1 MSCPVSATLYPGNN
15 NVVELKALTNSAT
28 GVADESASV
37 GATVLDDEGNEVAG
51 QVWPAA
57 MTHIGD
63 GTYRATLEADI
74 ELVVGDNYTVLVE
87 ATGSGGEAGE
97 WQIPVKARVRN
108 A

>member
-1 MSCPVSATLYPGNN
+1 MTCVVSATLYPGNN
-15 NVVELKALTNSAT
+15 NVVELKALTNSTT

-37 GATVLDDEGNEVAG
+37 GATVLNAEGDEVVG

-57 MTHIGD
+57 MTHVSD

-87 ATGSGGEAGE
+87 ATGSGGETGE
-97 WQIPVKARVRN
+97 WRIPVKARVRN